1 MMAMWRKLSG
11 LIRNGVPNVW
21 VVDPE
26 TLQSELWTAS
36 GVQRV
41 ADKSLRVPNSPIVI
55 PLLDVAKD

>member
-11 LIRNGVPNVW
+11 LIRCGVPNVW

-36 GVQRV
+36 GAKMV
-41 ADKSLRVPNSPIVI
+41 ADKTLRVPNSPIVI
-55 PLLDVAKD
+55 PLADVIKD